1 MANQYHSCPQS
12 ISCTSPRICFV
23 CEALVIITRPAG
35 LHSLGYLILPLHSLL
50 LEIAFINEDGHLL
63 YKAAVKG
70 LNRLCRVK
78 AS

>member
-1 MANQYHSCPQS
+1 M
-12 ISCTSPRICFV
+12 
-23 CEALVIITRPAG
+23 IITRPTG

-63 YKAAVKG
+63 YKAAVEG